1 MNLMF
6 LREMFG
12 FPPPPV
18 RMETGYDPDQDV
30 VFLKLGRKGVALS
43 PREVFWLIED
53 LRDSV
58 DEQVRSVGADQQSP
72 VPAASFPGE
81 VEAFCHRF
89 PNGELA
95 VVMEIGSETTVHVSV
110 RMDYDQAEAL
120 AADLVAALTEF
131 GIARGSAV
139 A

>member
-1 MNLMF
+1 MF

-18 RMETGYDPDQDV
+18 RMETGYDPGQDV
-30 VFLKLGRKGVALS
+30 VFLKVGRNGVVLS

-53 LRDSV
+53 LLDAV
-58 DEQVRSVGADQQSP
+58 DEQTRSVVAEQQFA
-72 VPAASFPGE
+72 VPDTSFPGE
-81 VEAFCHRF
+81 VEAFCDRF
-89 PNGELA
+89 PSGELA
-95 VVMEIGSETTVHVSV
+95 VVMEIGSETTVHTSV
-110 RMDYDQAEAL
+110 RIDYDQAEAL
-120 AADLVAALTEF
+120 AAELVAALTEF